1 MWQVL
6 IVAFSRCFQ
15 NAVVMGEGRLLWWS
29 REPGSHR
36 SLGSSS
42 SVDPRILP
50 QATFFNRRFGWGV
63 SLPHRLPHFMPHIVV
78 AALLVD
84 TSPCPPAAPTAHRRS
99 LSSFCDQWSPANNS
113 DQWSEG
119 WYNHLFWC
127 CCLQS
132 DFKRCKVEPSSL
144 LLELVGMETRSGAHG
159 RRPSLS
165 ETKEGE
171 ILSQD
176 QQQRVG
182 EVPPI
187 MLVSLKNISVDCV
200 GISEEEE
207 WENHVR
213 SKSVCCWCNLW
224 FWNVDFNVWKRVT
237 NIFAAFATFVNLWRD
252 QQLWC
257 SSKDKLLSI
266 CHHHYHHHHCHH
278 HHHHHHCCSSLL

>member
-15 NAVVMGEGRLLWWS
+15 NAVVMGKGRLLWWS

-63 SLPHRLPHFMPHIVV
+63 SLPHRLPHFMSHIVV

-119 WYNHLFWC
+119 WSVTADITTFSGAVANNRTLNVAKLNPRPFCSNWWEWKHEAAPMARGRPYLKQKKVKFYLKISNNGWVKF
-127 CCLQS
+127 LQS
-132 DFKRCKVEPSSL
+132 CWSVSKTYLWHF
-144 LLELVGMETRSGAHG
+144 
-159 RRPSLS
+159 RRGWMA
-165 ETKEGE
+165 E
-171 ILSQD
+171 
-176 QQQRVG
+176 
-182 EVPPI
+182 
-187 MLVSLKNISVDCV
+187 
-200 GISEEEE
+200 
-207 WENHVR
+207 
-213 SKSVCCWCNLW
+213 
-224 FWNVDFNVWKRVT
+224 
-237 NIFAAFATFVNLWRD
+237 
-252 QQLWC
+252 
-257 SSKDKLLSI
+257 
-266 CHHHYHHHHCHH
+266 
-278 HHHHHHCCSSLL
+278 